1 MPRILVLTTLFAA
14 CLVLA
19 ACATDTPERQ
29 PPAADDARETD
40 AIPFRKD
47 GTLDFIRDGEVILT
61 LDIEI
66 AEGDSARTRGMMQ
79 RTRLP
84 DRSGM
89 LFLFPV
95 EEELNFWMSNT
106 PISLDLLFI
115 NADSQVVSIAKY
127 TQPFSTEGIF
137 SEAPAQYVL
146 EVEAG
151 FTDTQGLIES
161 DRVSWRRVSAP
172 SY

>member
-1 MPRILVLTTLFAA
+1 MPRLLVLATFFATLF
-14 CLVLA
+14 VLA
-19 ACATDTPERQ
+19 ACANDTPAQE
-29 PPAADDARETD
+29 PPAAGETQETD

-79 RTRLP
+79 RTGLP

-106 PISLDLLFI
+106 PISLDLLFV
-115 NADSQVVSIAKY
+115 NADSQVVSISKY
-127 TQPFSTEGIF
+127 TQPFSTESIF
-137 SEAPAQYVL
+137 SEAPAQYVI

-151 FTDTQGLIES
+151 FTDTRGLIES

-172 SY
+172 GS

>member
-1 MPRILVLTTLFAA
+1 MRRYLLFIVP
-14 CLVLA
+14 LLLLA
-19 ACATDTPERQ
+19 ACATDTPGR
-29 PPAADDARETD
+29 PAEAPGEDTAET
-40 AIPFRKD
+40 IPFRKD

-66 AEGDSARTRGMMQ
+66 AEGDSAVTRGLMQ
-79 RTRLP
+79 RTGLP

-95 EEELNFWMSNT
+95 EELRNFWMSNT
-106 PISLDLLFI
+106 PLSLDLLFV
-115 NADSQVVSIAKY
+115 NADSQVVSISKY
-127 TQPFSTEGIF
+127 TQPFSTESIY
-137 SEAPAQYVL
+137 SEAPAQYVI

-161 DRVSWRRVSAP
+161 DRVSWRRTGE
-172 SY
+172 